1 MAKKLIY
8 NSTFL
13 LVLQVQVQLL
23 LLVTYPLKV
32 FQLIT
37 NVTDGIIIFNFA
49 DPARGGTAAY
59 DASTNTTTLTLEY
72 DTSSMSASDSIQ
84 IFLDKQ
90 EQKVDFSETFT
101 DPVSKLRVSNP
112 QNLIDTDFEYGLQ
125 PTKWETV
132 ELVNNVPSFFASNS
146 TYSIADVTSVTTTT
160 NTDNITVTTLQPHGL
175 TVGAPI
181 DVQGLTSRTAEG
193 KFLVTSVISTTVCI

>member
-8 NSTFL
+8 NSTFTPGAAGAGTIL
-13 LVLQVQVQLL
+13 I
-23 LLVTYPLKV
+23 TGNYPLKV

-37 NVTDGIIIFNFA
+37 NVTDGIILFNFA
-49 DPARGGTAAY
+49 DPARGGTATY

-72 DTSSMSASDSIQ
+72 DTSTMSASDSIQ

-125 PTKWETV
+125 PTK
-132 ELVNNVPSFFASNS
+132 
-146 TYSIADVTSVTTTT
+146 
-160 NTDNITVTTLQPHGL
+160 
-175 TVGAPI
+175 
-181 DVQGLTSRTAEG
+181 
-193 KFLVTSVISTTVCI
+193 